1 MGKARLKG
9 EGGARRGRR
18 RLGAI
23 AGIARRL
30 ESGSRKGPPTAQ
42 STAIAAAWAR
52 RKLVSMT
59 WAPVRRSAIAERR
72 ASAEPAAAAASIATA
87 VPTKGG
93 SPAIPPKAPPARPA
107 AKVPTDACPSPPRL
121 KAPALKAMQAPKAQA
136 RRGAEDSR
144 RE

>member
-1 MGKARLKG
+1 PAKAPLKPMAQAPSLGDSPIARANSGFLPRRRISLPVLLPFVKKTAQTARTSEMGKARLKG

-59 WAPVRRSAIAERR
+59 WAPVRRS
-72 ASAEPAAAAASIATA
+72 
-87 VPTKGG
+87 
-93 SPAIPPKAPPARPA
+93 
-107 AKVPTDACPSPPRL
+107 
-121 KAPALKAMQAPKAQA
+121 
-136 RRGAEDSR
+136 
-144 RE
+144 